1 MVRED
6 HLVFI
11 LFLFL
16 GDLEKAVVHF
26 TNAILNNPNS
36 ALLYAK
42 RARYAVLTV
51 SFSHLSS
58 LFSHA
63 SSSSLSLSP
72 SLSST
77 YVKLKKPN
85 AAIRDCTE
93 AIKMNPDSAQGY
105 KWRGK
110 AHT

>member
-1 MVRED
+1 MVRD
-6 HLVFI
+6 NCLVFI

-42 RARYAVLTV
+42 RARYVYSL
-51 SFSHLSS
+51 SHLVISP
-58 LFSHA
+58 
-63 SSSSLSLSP
+63 LSPLMLPPLSP
-72 SLSST
+72 SLPST

>member
-26 TNAILNNPNS
+26 TNAILNNPSS

-42 RARYAVLTV
+42 RARYVYSL
-51 SFSHLSS
+51 SHLVIST
-58 LFSHA
+58 LPPLMLPPR
-63 SSSSLSLSP
+63 SLSLS
-72 SLSST
+72 LFIQ
-77 YVKLKKPN
+77 Y
-85 AAIRDCTE
+85 ICE
-93 AIKMNPDSAQGY
+93 AQETQCC
-105 KWRGK
+105 
-110 AHT
+110 H

>member
-1 MVRED
+1 MVREN

-42 RARYAVLTV
+42 RARYVVLTV

-58 LFSHA
+58 LSSHA
-63 SSSSLSLSP
+63 SSSLSLF
-72 SLSST
+72 T
-77 YVKLKKPN
+77 QY
-85 AAIRDCTE
+85 ICE
-93 AIKMNPDSAQGY
+93 AQETQCC
-105 KWRGK
+105 
-110 AHT
+110 H

>member
-1 MVRED
+1 MVREN

-26 TNAILNNPNS
+26 TNAILNNPSS

-42 RARYAVLTV
+42 RARYVYSL
-51 SFSHLSS
+51 SLIQSS

-63 SSSSLSLSP
+63 SSSLSP
-72 SLSST
+72 LPL
-77 YVKLKKPN
+77 YPVH
-85 AAIRDCTE
+85 
-93 AIKMNPDSAQGY
+93 M
-105 KWRGK
+105 
-110 AHT
+110 